1 VPAKAAAALPPGT
14 PGAPALER
22 FMQLLLALFL
32 LVRDLLFF
40 VLNFAVGLVNSL
52 SLFVGGLLG

>member
-1 VPAKAAAALPPGT
+1 
-14 PGAPALER
+14 
-22 FMQLLLALFL
+22 MQLLLALFL